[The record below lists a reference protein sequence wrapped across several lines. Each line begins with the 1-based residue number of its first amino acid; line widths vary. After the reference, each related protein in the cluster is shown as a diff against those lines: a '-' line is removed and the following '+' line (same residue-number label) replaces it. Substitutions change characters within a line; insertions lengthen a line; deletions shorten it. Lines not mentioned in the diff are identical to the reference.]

1 MQGGAYLTFTVAV
14 AGKGGVG
21 KTTFAALAIR
31 HLHENTGEVI
41 LAVDADPNANLGLK
55 LGTEPGRTVGSIRE
69 ELTAT
74 GEEPPKGMSRQ
85 EYLEYQ
91 IRLALK
97 EGASFDLLT
106 MGRQEGPGCYCYVN
120 NMLRTFVDALS
131 EQCKYVVIDNEAGL
145 EHLSRRT
152 TRSSDVL
159 FVLCDRSKTSLEAAR
174 RISALASE
182 MKLSTKRKIL
192 VFNMLDPESEGPPMH
207 EVEGFDAVHGVRKSS
222 FIQARTQ
229 ESESLLDVPRRD
241 PAFSD
246 VARAVDAERAI
257 K

>member
-1 MQGGAYLTFTVAV
+1 MTFTVAV

-21 KTTFAALAIR
+21 KSTFAALAIR
-31 HLHENTGEVI
+31 HLHESSKDVV

-55 LGTEPGRTVGSIRE
+55 LGTEPGRTLGSIRE
-69 ELTAT
+69 DLTAM

-85 EYLEYQ
+85 EVLDYQ

-97 EGASFDLLT
+97 EGEGFDLLT

-131 EQCKYVVIDNEAGL
+131 EKYRFVVIDNEAGL

-152 TRSSDVL
+152 TRSSDIL
-159 FVLCDRSKTSLEAAR
+159 FVLTDRSKTSLDSAK
-174 RISALASE
+174 RISTLSDE
-182 MKLSTKRKIL
+182 MKLAVKRKAL
-192 VFNMLDPESEGPPMH
+192 VFNLLDYDSSSPPMNSS
-207 EVEGFDAVHGVRKSS
+207 EGFDAVYGIRRSG
-222 FIQARTQ
+222 FIQTEAQ
-229 ESESLLDVPRRD
+229 KSESLLSVPRTD

-246 VARAVDAERAI
+246 IARAVDSERRAR
-257 K
+257 

>member
-1 MQGGAYLTFTVAV
+1 MTFTIAV

-31 HLHENTGEVI
+31 HLHESTGEVV
-41 LAVDADPNANLGLK
+41 LAVDADPNANLGVK

-74 GEEPPKGMSRQ
+74 GEEPPKGISRQ
-85 EYLEYQ
+85 DHLEYQ

-97 EGASFDLLT
+97 EGAGFDLLT

-131 EQCKYVVIDNEAGL
+131 VQRKYVVIDNEAGL

-159 FVLCDRSKTSLEAAR
+159 FVVCDRSKTSLESAK

-182 MKLSTKRKIL
+182 MNLSLKRKVL
-192 VFNMLDPESEGPPMH
+192 VFNMLDPGSDGPH
-207 EVEGFDAVHGVRKSS
+207 VKAVEGFDAVHGVRRSA
-222 FIQARTQ
+222 FVQAQSLET
-229 ESESLLDVPRRD
+229 ESLIEVPKRD
-241 PAFSD
+241 LAFSD
-246 VARAVDAERAI
+246 VARAVNAERVSR
-257 K
+257 